1 MDLRDLFHQIGT
13 TYDRHLDMQSD
24 AQRLLRDSSR
34 EVLEPLVPA
43 GYVIKGSGGQG
54 AGAHVPWIAVFN
66 PDETTKAQHGMYVVY
81 LFRADMQVVYLSLEQ
96 GVTEL
101 VDLHGRT
108 KAREILASQA
118 LAIRANMP
126 TLQSYLAQ
134 ISLGV
139 RENLPLDYE
148 AGNIGALEYSVS
160 NLPSAQQLADD
171 LDQMLLLY
179 ENALEVR
186 DALRIKMPNTILTT
200 KPELQ
205 IPTPGAEFK
214 PKSSEDYVQNLKE
227 QQLVKS
233 RSHEKVVEQYGE
245 FLMSKG
251 LKPNTKVHPRDLT
264 ATHDE
269 QEWLIEVKV
278 VRKGNAGQA
287 TREAIA
293 QLLMYRDFIYGPDT
307 DVRVLAVFSE
317 AIGELYASFLEK
329 YGIGSVWKTPAGW
342 AASPSAVAADMVG

>member
-1 MDLRDLFHQIGT
+1 MDFRDLFHQIGT
-13 TYDRHLDMQSD
+13 TYDRHLGMRSD
-24 AQRLLRDSSR
+24 AQLLLRDSSK
-34 EVLEPLVPA
+34 EILEPLVPA

-108 KAREILASQA
+108 RAREILASQA

-139 RENLPLDYE
+139 KEDLPLDYE
-148 AGNIGALEYSVS
+148 AGNIGALEYSLS

-179 ENALEVR
+179 ENALEVETHFESR
-186 DALRIKMPNTILTT
+186 CRTRSSRRSRNSKSPLLKQNSNRKARKTTSKTSKNSNSSSPAAMRKWSSNT
-200 KPELQ
+200 
-205 IPTPGAEFK
+205 A
-214 PKSSEDYVQNLKE
+214 SS
-227 QQLVKS
+227 
-233 RSHEKVVEQYGE
+233 
-245 FLMSKG
+245 
-251 LKPNTKVHPRDLT
+251 
-264 ATHDE
+264 
-269 QEWLIEVKV
+269 
-278 VRKGNAGQA
+278 
-287 TREAIA
+287 
-293 QLLMYRDFIYGPDT
+293 
-307 DVRVLAVFSE
+307 
-317 AIGELYASFLEK
+317 
-329 YGIGSVWKTPAGW
+329 
-342 AASPSAVAADMVG
+342 